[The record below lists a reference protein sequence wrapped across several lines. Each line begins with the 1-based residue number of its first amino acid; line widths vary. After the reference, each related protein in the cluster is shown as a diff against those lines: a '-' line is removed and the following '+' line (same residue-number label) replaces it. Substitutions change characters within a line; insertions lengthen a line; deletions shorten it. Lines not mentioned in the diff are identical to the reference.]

1 MQMPATDRER
11 MCALYEERFAEHGV
25 SPESL
30 GWTKG
35 RQDIRF
41 NALLDSLEE
50 GGDSFLDIGCGF
62 GDLNDALVARGRP
75 YRYLGV
81 DVVEN
86 FVEEGK
92 ARRGSDTVQFQ
103 AGDFMATEF
112 EGSFDCV
119 IASGVFTFQLEDA
132 DQYAYIQTALER
144 MLELCKVGVAVDFLS
159 DRVNYQQ
166 DHCFHAQ
173 PERILELALGLTR
186 RVRLRHDYLPFEF
199 AVALFKDDIYD
210 EERAV
215 FNPLTK

>member
-1 MQMPATDRER
+1 
-11 MCALYEERFAEHGV
+11 MCALYDERFAEHGV

-41 NALLDSLEE
+41 AALLDSLE
-50 GGDSFLDIGCGF
+50 GRGDSFLDIGCGF
-62 GDLNDALVARGRP
+62 GDLNDALVAKSRP

-86 FVEEGK
+86 FVNEGK

-103 AGDFMATEF
+103 VGDFMAAEF

-119 IASGVFTFQLEDA
+119 IGSGVFTFQLEDT
-132 DQYAYIQTALER
+132 DQYSYIQAALER
-144 MLELCKVGVAVDFLS
+144 MLKLCKVGVAVDFLS
-159 DRVNYQQ
+159 DRVNYRQ

-173 PERILELALGLTR
+173 PERVLELSLGLTR
-186 RVRLRHDYLPFEF
+186 RVRIRHDYLPFEF
-199 AVALFKDDIYD
+199 AVALFKDDAYD
-210 EERAV
+210 EESAV
-215 FNPLTK
+215 FNLMTK

>member
-1 MQMPATDRER
+1 MRMPATDRER

-41 NALLDSLEE
+41 NALLNSLEG

-86 FVEEGK
+86 FVNE
-92 ARRGSDTVQFQ
+92 
-103 AGDFMATEF
+103 
-112 EGSFDCV
+112 
-119 IASGVFTFQLEDA
+119 GVFLILLEKMTKGLKLYYNFA
-132 DQYAYIQTALER
+132 N
-144 MLELCKVGVAVDFLS
+144 LS
-159 DRVNYQQ
+159 K
-166 DHCFHAQ
+166 
-173 PERILELALGLTR
+173 IL
-186 RVRLRHDYLPFEF
+186 
-199 AVALFKDDIYD
+199 
-210 EERAV
+210 
-215 FNPLTK
+215 